1 MELPAILD
9 TIKADADA
17 WLADDQCVNLRQIL
31 QQPRPPLQ
39 IPLARAT
46 RREVDNHPGAALADT
61 AERAS

>member
-1 MELPAILD
+1 MELPAILN

-17 WLADDQCVNLRQIL
+17 WLADEQCAKLRQIL

-39 IPLARAT
+39 MPLARVT
-46 RREVDNHPGAALADT
+46 RREADHRSDAALADT

>member
-17 WLADDQCVNLRQIL
+17 WLADDQCAKLRQIL

-39 IPLARAT
+39 MPLARAT
-46 RREVDNHPGAALADT
+46 RREAEIRRDAALAET

>member
-39 IPLARAT
+39 MPLARVKRHETET
-46 RREVDNHPGAALADT
+46 RRDVVLAET

>member
-17 WLADDQCVNLRQIL
+17 WLADDQCVKLRQIL

-39 IPLARAT
+39 MPLARVT
-46 RREVDNHPGAALADT
+46 RHDADARRDAALAET